1 MYERQK
7 KSKHDRENSCS
18 DRERHKIM
26 KKINV
31 NEHHGICRTVD
42 ELGRLGFPKEL
53 REHLDIQAR
62 DKVEMIAGED
72 YIILKKHQETCVF
85 CKECTENLISFK
97 EKLVCVSCLEQLRRL
112 TTEDCMQEA

>member
-1 MYERQK
+1 
-7 KSKHDRENSCS
+7 
-18 DRERHKIM
+18 M

-31 NEHHGICRTVD
+31 NDQHGICRTVD

-85 CKECTENLISFK
+85 CKENAGELISFK
-97 EKLVCVSCLEQLRRL
+97 EKLLCADCLRQLREMALPSEERN
-112 TTEDCMQEA
+112 A

>member
-1 MYERQK
+1 
-7 KSKHDRENSCS
+7 
-18 DRERHKIM
+18 M

-72 YIILKKHQETCVF
+72 YIILKKYQETCVF
-85 CKECTENLISFK
+85 CKECTEKLISFK
-97 EKLVCVSCLEQLRRL
+97 EKLVCVSCLEQLCGL
-112 TTEDCMQEA
+112 TTDDCVQDA